1 MSSRA
6 GSVLDEVLTPHRQY
20 LRVAEVLFG
29 GLATRKALVWGGVQI
44 ESHICLAS
52 ILCRLLAK
60 EGTGTPALLIKFRNS
75 KR

>member
-44 ESHICLAS
+44 ESPLFYV
-52 ILCRLLAK
+52 
-60 EGTGTPALLIKFRNS
+60 GFNS
-75 KR
+75 M